1 MSVDAIIVLSSINKM
16 QTKNKAKPEEQ
27 QVVLLSGSANTSSSS
42 SENSSGLGAIS
53 SLISFAIFAFAVYL
67 SWTCNSKC
75 FPSMSGFEKVFR
87 AFFAGFFGTIYLL
100 IYFISWSAGCRTC
113 APAVA

>member
-16 QTKNKAKPEEQ
+16 QTNNKAKPEEQ
-27 QVVLLSGSANTSSSS
+27 VLLLTGSANTSTSS
-42 SENSSGLGAIS
+42 SENSSDFGIVN
-53 SLISFAIFAFAVYL
+53 SLISFAIFVFAVYL

-87 AFFAGFFGTIYLL
+87 AFFAGFFGGIYLL
-100 IYFISWSAGCRTC
+100 IYFISWSAGCSTC
-113 APAVA
+113 VPAVA

>member
-1 MSVDAIIVLSSINKM
+1 MSVDAILILSSINNM

-27 QVVLLSGSANTSSSS
+27 VVFLSGSANTNTSS
-42 SENSSGLGAIS
+42 SENSNGFGMIS

-87 AFFAGFFGTIYLL
+87 AFFAGFFGTLYLL

-113 APAVA
+113 APA

>member
-16 QTKNKAKPEEQ
+16 QTNNKAKPQE
-27 QVVLLSGSANTSSSS
+27 QVVLLTGSANTSSYEDS
-42 SENSSGLGAIS
+42 SEFGIVN
-53 SLISFAIFAFAVYL
+53 SLISFAIFIFAVYL
-67 SWTCNSKC
+67 SWNCNSKC

-113 APAVA
+113 VPA